1 MACSSSG
8 NNNGTVSNGTTG
20 SGQVKRTV
28 GQTHGHP
35 VRAISY
41 PLIPTLPQRAITLAP
56 PEAAH
61 STWSHSGLSF
71 KGLAF
76 RGGIH
81 APPPFRTWVITTKQR
96 SRTREPPHSIAR
108 EKFASNTSGSAEL
121 LFLANKSPRRP
132 S

>member
-8 NNNGTVSNGTTG
+8 NNNRTVSNGTTG
-20 SGQVKRTV
+20 LGQVKRTV

-61 STWSHSGLSF
+61 STWSHSELSF
-71 KGLAF
+71 KDLSF

-81 APPPFRTWVITTKQR
+81 APL
-96 SRTREPPHSIAR
+96 SNLEPPHSIAR
-108 EKFASNTSGSAEL
+108 ERFPSNPSGSAEL
-121 LFLANKSPRRP
+121 LFLANKCPVRLS
-132 S
+132 